1 MSIINIGMY
10 GGEHLGERLYI
21 GQIENSDSIWL
32 QREHRIAVIENSYMG
47 QVKWETV
54 NTIEFPKS
62 FNFAKSYYF
71 NEITKDC
78 WDEFY
83 LNFIKRM
90 SSLSSKNFCQFIP
103 FICGFEEFKFKV
115 PSNTLV
121 FLSEYDSKHY
131 KIVSSTDDSYYLKDE
146 YDEDERECS
155 KEEVENAVFSKW
167 QIRKQKYIN

>member
-10 GGEHLGERLYI
+10 GDEHLGERLYI

-71 NEITKDC
+71 
-78 WDEFY
+78 
-83 LNFIKRM
+83 
-90 SSLSSKNFCQFIP
+90 
-103 FICGFEEFKFKV
+103 
-115 PSNTLV
+115 
-121 FLSEYDSKHY
+121 
-131 KIVSSTDDSYYLKDE
+131 
-146 YDEDERECS
+146 
-155 KEEVENAVFSKW
+155 W
-167 QIRKQKYIN
+167 QY